1 MMLSTQRRLHETAR
15 SLSLCNTGDWTM
27 QAFCS
32 ICQALHASVAD
43 GGGSTS
49 SLTITPCESLCSNC
63 SGSVTS
69 LIRTLLG
76 FPEALVTLAEAI
88 LMCLEARW
96 LLVVKGAKEYFF
108 MSTILALVKTKLWPS
123 QGNMYKQEVI
133 DRVITFA
140 QTLFTRHANCAHLGP
155 LGMGCFQTNQVCFAG
170 FPVILGIDRL
180 LLTRTCRF
188 RL

>member
-1 MMLSTQRRLHETAR
+1 
-15 SLSLCNTGDWTM
+15 
-27 QAFCS
+27 
-32 ICQALHASVAD
+32 
-43 GGGSTS
+43 
-49 SLTITPCESLCSNC
+49 
-63 SGSVTS
+63 
-69 LIRTLLG
+69 
-76 FPEALVTLAEAI
+76 
-88 LMCLEARW
+88 MCLEARW

-155 LGMGCFQTNQVCFAG
+155 LGMGCFQTNQVRFAG
-170 FPVILGIDRL
+170 FPVMMSVDRL